1 MKLGATIAM
10 ISLIGGIGVA
20 SMPVELSTTLD
31 NNKTI
36 TSKYK
41 EEDSTTVSSTIIT
54 ANIGTSSSGLKTE
67 IHTTLN
73 GSNNTTANIHLDTIK
88 KGSSKDQI
96 LLKNIKSGIGKQ
108 QHIFA

>member
-10 ISLIGGIGVA
+10 IILIGGIGVA
-20 SMPVELSTTLD
+20 SMPVELSTTTLD

-41 EEDSTTVSSTIIT
+41 EEEDSTTVSSTIIT

-67 IHTTLN
+67 IHTTQRAQ
-73 GSNNTTANIHLDTIK
+73 SC
-88 KGSSKDQI
+88 
-96 LLKNIKSGIGKQ
+96 KSYRRLW
-108 QHIFA
+108 